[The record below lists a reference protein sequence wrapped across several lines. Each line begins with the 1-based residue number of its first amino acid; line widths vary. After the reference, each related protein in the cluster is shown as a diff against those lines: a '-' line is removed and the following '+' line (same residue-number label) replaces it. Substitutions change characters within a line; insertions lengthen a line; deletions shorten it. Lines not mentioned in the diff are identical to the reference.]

1 MNNELLIVKLFW
13 PSILG
18 ISHSLPLCYYLQKAP
33 VMKGFVRGVSKL
45 TGYVVRMVDAESC
58 VLTYVTQVDFKGM

>member
-1 MNNELLIVKLFW
+1 MFLINF
-13 PSILG
+13 
-18 ISHSLPLCYYLQKAP
+18 LQKAP

-58 VLTYVTQVDFKGM
+58 VLTYVSQVDFKGIVSQLLT